1 MVKLRERQVWMLEGA
16 SAFARKMGVS
26 PQHVRQ
32 VYLGL
37 RKSPRIEAALAREGI
52 SVKREAETPPEEQPH
67 PLI

>member
-52 SVKREAETPPEEQPH
+52 TLRHELEDPSSDTTEPNP
-67 PLI
+67 